1 MKLCIVSDT
10 HDDGVRLAAA
20 VRAAKF
26 EGAEAVVHCG
36 DIIGANTLRRALAE
50 GLPMHVVHG
59 NNLGDPMALHQL
71 AASSGGLLRYHGHD
85 ADLALAGRRI
95 FVVHYPHYGRAF
107 AAAGDF
113 DLVCCGHSHVAAIA
127 EEANVKGERTWLV
140 NPGSTGGVAAP
151 ATWAFADLSAM
162 RFEVRSV
169 PE

>member
-1 MKLCIVSDT
+1 MKICVVSDT

-20 VRAAKF
+20 VQAARA

-36 DIIGANTLRRALAE
+36 DIIGANTLRRALAA

-59 NNLGDPMALHQL
+59 NNLGDPVALQQL
-71 AASSGGLLRYHGHD
+71 AARSGGLLHYHGND

-95 FVVHYPHYGRAF
+95 FVVHYPHYGRAI
-107 AAAGDF
+107 AATGEF
-113 DLVCCGHSHVAAIA
+113 DLVCCGHSHVAALSEQTNIR
-127 EEANVKGERTWLV
+127 GGRTWLV

-151 ATWAFADLSAM
+151 ATWALADLATM